1 MYILVVSLIVV
12 LIILILFQVDSI
24 YYLRRPHDLVAFLK
38 QHDYRELITDINAQL
53 VALQLEIT
61 DKVQQST
68 LFQVEIMYHT
78 ECLIYYSV
86 KEEDMYSTI
95 KDKKYFNRIN
105 TKRINHKNIMNNN
118 ANNNHQNNNYNNNDG
133 ASGSGTANAFDHE
146 HYPICEDVPFSMA
159 LFEHLESMG
168 VMRRKR
174 LTMSPEI
181 KLHADEFGILKES
194 FVRML
199 ALGLKQEPLS
209 WKYALLSSYFW
220 RAKGNARR
228 AVECARRAIYLAPRK
243 YLDIPFLSLGTIL
256 QRSNRSRDALVLMQ
270 AAVDHAND
278 VIENH
283 IGLGNA
289 LFYTSDFHGAMK
301 HYEYAAH
308 FDDHYAKRLEFL
320 RKSTN
325 CFRNIKM
332 KLKEIERQVEEVFS
346 LLDRYK
352 ANQTKLEEYLGKV
365 LNEQVPIGK
374 RLADPSFDAY
384 SHQLLQRG
392 QYCTTKMLPDAKEPI
407 LFCDFYTDLQQ
418 QLEKEDLIVDIV
430 HHFADAAPKFIE
442 NFSLGVYR
450 YLDIEHY
457 VENASTTSLTNG
469 GSSHMTNR
477 ANDESMPLI
486 GASNDAEL
494 TVISAPATKT
504 TTTTSTTS
512 K

>member
-1 MYILVVSLIVV
+1 M
-12 LIILILFQVDSI
+12 
-24 YYLRRPHDLVAFLK
+24 
-38 QHDYRELITDINAQL
+38 
-53 VALQLEIT
+53 
-61 DKVQQST
+61 QQST

-105 TKRINHKNIMNNN
+105 TKRINLKNTDAIKT
-118 ANNNHQNNNYNNNDG
+118 
-133 ASGSGTANAFDHE
+133 GSNGDRAE
-146 HYPICEDVPFSMA
+146 QYPVCEDVLFSMA
-159 LFEHLESMG
+159 TFEHLDSMAK
-168 VMRRKR
+168 RKR
-174 LTMSPEI
+174 LFMLPEA
-181 KLHADEFGILKES
+181 KLHTDEFGLLKDS

-199 ALGLKQEPLS
+199 TVGLKQEPLS

-220 RAKGNARR
+220 RAKGNAKR

-243 YLDIPFLSLGTIL
+243 YLDIPLLSLGTIL
-256 QRSNRSRDALVLMQ
+256 QRANKTSDALVLMQ
-270 AAVDHAND
+270 AAVDHAGD

-289 LFYTSDFHGAMK
+289 LFYTSDFHGAIK
-301 HYEYAAH
+301 RYEYAANI
-308 FDDHYAKRLEFL
+308 DEQYAKRSDFL
-320 RKSTN
+320 KKSTS
-325 CFRNIKM
+325 CFKNIKI
-332 KLKEIERQVEEVFS
+332 KLQEIERQVDEVFG

-365 LNEQVPIGK
+365 LSEQVPIGK
-374 RLADPSFDAY
+374 RLSDPSFDAY

-392 QYCTTKMLPDAKEPI
+392 QYCTTKIVPDAKEPI

-450 YLDIEHY
+450 YLDIEGF
-457 VENASTTSLTNG
+457 VEN
-469 GSSHMTNR
+469 
-477 ANDESMPLI
+477 
-486 GASNDAEL
+486 
-494 TVISAPATKT
+494 
-504 TTTTSTTS
+504 TSTTPS
-512 K
+512 ATSPKFDSYESPVLMVG

>member
-1 MYILVVSLIVV
+1 M
-12 LIILILFQVDSI
+12 
-24 YYLRRPHDLVAFLK
+24 AFLK

-105 TKRINHKNIMNNN
+105 TKRINHKNG
-118 ANNNHQNNNYNNNDG
+118 DG
-133 ASGSGTANAFDHE
+133 KSGSSGISANGAGHE
-146 HYPICEDVPFSMA
+146 LYPVCEDIGFSMA
-159 LFEHLESMG
+159 TFEHLESMG
-168 VMRRKR
+168 RRKR
-174 LTMSPEI
+174 LTMLPEA
-181 KLHADEFGILKES
+181 KLHAEEFGIMKEN

-199 ALGLKQEPLS
+199 TLGLKQEPLS

-243 YLDIPFLSLGTIL
+243 YLDIPLLSLGTIL
-256 QRSNRSRDALVLMQ
+256 QRANKSRDALVLMQ
-270 AAVDHAND
+270 AAVDHAGD
-278 VIENH
+278 VVENH
-283 IGLGNA
+283 VGLGNA
-289 LFYTSDFHGAMK
+289 LFYISDFHGAIK
-301 HYEYAAH
+301 RYEHAANY
-308 FDDHYAKRLEFL
+308 DDHYVKRLDFL
-320 RKSTN
+320 KKSTS
-325 CFRNIKM
+325 CFKNIKM
-332 KLKEIERQVEEVFS
+332 KLQEIERQVDEVFD

-352 ANQTKLEEYLGKV
+352 ANQTKLEEYLDKLLSV
-365 LNEQVPIGK
+365 QVPIGK

-392 QYCTTKMLPDAKEPI
+392 QYCTTKIVPNAKEPI

-418 QLEKEDLIVDIV
+418 QLEKEDLMVDIV
-430 HHFADAAPKFIE
+430 YHFADAAPKFIE

-450 YLDIEHY
+450 YLDIEHFT
-457 VENASTTSLTNG
+457 ENSSAPPMSNSSPIVTTGSVATTVASTNAPSTVPSTAQTG
-469 GSSHMTNR
+469 
-477 ANDESMPLI
+477 P
-486 GASNDAEL
+486 
-494 TVISAPATKT
+494 TVISA
-504 TTTTSTTS
+504 TSTTKKQHVS
-512 K
+512 

>member
-1 MYILVVSLIVV
+1 MCGIYINLGVFCVYCMWVVF
-12 LIILILFQVDSI
+12 FQVDSI
-24 YYLRRPHDLVAFLK
+24 YYLRRPDDLVAFLK

-105 TKRINHKNIMNNN
+105 TKRINNKNSDVGVGGGGGGNSGG
-118 ANNNHQNNNYNNNDG
+118 G
-133 ASGSGTANAFDHE
+133 ASLHDHE
-146 HYPICEDVPFSMA
+146 YYPICEDVAFSMA
-159 LFEHLESMG
+159 TFEHLESMA
-168 VMRRKR
+168 RRKR
-174 LTMSPEI
+174 LTMLPEV
-181 KLHADEFGILKES
+181 KLHTDEFGILKEG

-199 ALGLKQEPLS
+199 TVGLKQEPLS

-256 QRSNRSRDALVLMQ
+256 QRANRSRDALVVMQ
-270 AAVDHAND
+270 AAVDHAGD
-278 VIENH
+278 VVENH
-283 IGLGNA
+283 IGLGNS
-289 LFYTSDFHGAMK
+289 LFFTSDFHGAIK
-301 HYEYAAH
+301 RYEHAAN

-320 RKSTN
+320 KKSTS
-325 CFRNIKM
+325 CFKNIKM
-332 KLKEIERQVEEVFS
+332 KLQEIERQVDEVFS

-392 QYCTTKMLPDAKEPI
+392 QYCTTKIVPDAKEPI

-450 YLDIEHY
+450 YLDIEHF
-457 VENASTTSLTNG
+457 VENAPAAASLGNSSPIAVTGSTGNVATNNG
-469 GSSHMTNR
+469 PSAVPSSS
-477 ANDESMPLI
+477 EQ
-486 GASNDAEL
+486 GAATAAAA
-494 TVISAPATKT
+494 TVISAA
-504 TTTTSTTS
+504 
-512 K
+512 